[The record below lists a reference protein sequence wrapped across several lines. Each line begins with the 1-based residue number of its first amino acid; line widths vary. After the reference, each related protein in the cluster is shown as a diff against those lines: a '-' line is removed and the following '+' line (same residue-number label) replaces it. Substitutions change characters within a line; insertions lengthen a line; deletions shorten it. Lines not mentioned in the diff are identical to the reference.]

1 MEYTQIIERKMKTEI
16 INTLRASYVAEV
28 NKIALN
34 VQIML
39 ANPMAIHDHTD
50 YAGAIEAELDKMS
63 TYQDRID
70 ALNTIK

>member
-1 MEYTQIIERKMKTEI
+1 MKTEI
-16 INTLRASYVAEV
+16 LNTLEASYKAEI

-50 YAGAIEAELDKMS
+50 YAGAIEAELDKIAA
-63 TYQDRID
+63 YQDRLE
-70 ALNTIK
+70 ALYVFR

>member
-1 MEYTQIIERKMKTEI
+1 MKTEI
-16 INTLRASYVAEV
+16 INTLRASYVAEI

-50 YAGAIEAELDKMS
+50 YTGAIEAELDKIAA
-63 TYQDRID
+63 YQDRID
-70 ALNTIK
+70 ALNLIK